1 MSLFRL
7 EPLIVKDYS
16 RIAPLPIWPYNVPHR
31 LPYSEM
37 PLELIEP
44 QDINKDKDQSPANT
58 ATNSTPKDD
67 ASGSPTETPVRG

>member
-16 RIAPLPIWPYNVPHR
+16 RIAPLSIWPYNAPHR

-44 QDINKDKDQSPANT
+44 QDINKEKEQSPANT
-58 ATNSTPKDD
+58 TANSTPKDEI
-67 ASGSPTETPVRG
+67 SGSPTETPVRG